1 MLVAITGTPGV
12 GKSTV
17 SGILRKDYNVIDIR
31 SYAEKHNLLGEFDAD
46 AGSYDV
52 DVEKLNDSVMSENF
66 DGLVFLDGHL
76 SHFVD
81 VDLIIVL
88 RCDPDVLAERLTAR
102 GYDKKKVGENV
113 LSEVLDIILTE
124 SVNSEIPTYEID
136 CTHLSPEEVASEILK
151 IVGGDADGHSP
162 GSVDWNDRLEKW
174 AF

>member
-1 MLVAITGTPGV
+1 MLIAITGTPGV

-17 SGILRKDYNVIDIR
+17 SGILRKNYNVIDIR
-31 SYAEKHNLLGEFDAD
+31 SYAEKHNLLGEFDED

-52 DVEKLNDSVMSENF
+52 DVVKLNDSVMSENF
-66 DGLVFLDGHL
+66 EGSVFLDGHL

-88 RCDPDVLAERLTAR
+88 RCNPDVLAERLTAR
-102 GYDKKKVGENV
+102 GYDKKKIGENV

-136 CTHLSPEEVASEILK
+136 CTHLSPEEVASEVLR
-151 IVGGDADGHSP
+151 IVGGDADSHYP
-162 GSVDWNDRLEKW
+162 GSVDWSDALEKW